1 MAFCLLPAIYLSPDT
16 VLAHTAPTEG
26 MKEHPA
32 RVHELIEAEISRTR
46 GYIIS
51 NGTLVSRDGVFEAAG
66 ENVSVPADA
75 RIWNMQ
81 GKTIYPGFIDA
92 YTTAGMG
99 KSDREVNQ
107 GNISWNPNIR
117 AQLSA
122 AAEYLEDEEEVAELR
137 SEEHTSEL
145 QSEEH

>member
-1 MAFCLLPAIYLSPDT
+1 MKKYMVSLLNKWMLVMAFCLMPAIYLSPDT
-16 VLAHTAPTEG
+16 VLPQPAPTEG
-26 MKEHPA
+26 MKENTA
-32 RVHELIEAEISRTR
+32 RVHAFIEAEIIRSPGNR
-46 GYIIS
+46 IS
-51 NGTLVSRDGVFEAAG
+51 NGTLVLRDGVIDAAG

-99 KSDREVNQ
+99 KSEQEVNQ

-117 AQLSA
+117 AQ
-122 AAEYLEDEEEVAELR
+122 R
-137 SEEHTSEL
+137 
-145 QSEEH
+145 

>member
-1 MAFCLLPAIYLSPDT
+1 MKKYRVSLLNKWMLVMAFCLMPAFYLSPVT
-16 VLAHTAPTEG
+16 VLAQAAPTEG
-26 MKEHPA
+26 MKENTA
-32 RVHELIEAEISRTR
+32 RVNAYIEAEIILAPGNR
-46 GYIIS
+46 IS
-51 NGTLVSRDGVFEAAG
+51 KGTLVIREGVIEAG
-66 ENVSVPADA
+66 GKNVSVPADA
-75 RIWNMQ
+75 RIWNIQ

-122 AAEYLEDEEEVAELR
+122 PPEYLEDEEEVAE
-137 SEEHTSEL
+137 
-145 QSEEH
+145 

>member
-1 MAFCLLPAIYLSPDT
+1 
-16 VLAHTAPTEG
+16 
-26 MKEHPA
+26 MKENKA
-32 RVHELIEAEISRTR
+32 RVHAIKEAEIIRSPGNR
-46 GYIIS
+46 IS
-51 NGTLVSRDGVFEAAG
+51 NGTLVIRDGVIEAAG

-75 RIWNMQ
+75 RISNMQ

-117 AQLSA
+117 DRKS
-122 AAEYLEDEEEVAELR
+122 VV
-137 SEEHTSEL
+137 
-145 QSEEH
+145 